1 MIILGNRGAY
11 MMRSKALNVEF
22 NELLTL
28 TFCVGIHHKTTN
40 AHEKSDKYLKF
51 SARICSYFR
60 SVFARF
66 RS

>member
-1 MIILGNRGAY
+1 